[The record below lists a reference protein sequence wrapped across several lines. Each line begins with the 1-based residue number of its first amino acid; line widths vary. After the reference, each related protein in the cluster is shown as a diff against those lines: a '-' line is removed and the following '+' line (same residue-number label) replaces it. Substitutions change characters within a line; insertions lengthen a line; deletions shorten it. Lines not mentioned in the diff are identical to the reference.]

1 MPGANPGRTRPARPR
16 VAPVMRRT
24 VLLLVVL
31 LTAAL
36 AAGLIARAG
45 ASTPTTQFRS
55 PDAGAACKLER
66 AALTCATLG
75 SPVSVV
81 LHPSGPPTNVNE
93 LPWWDASTP
102 VLHTWHR
109 STISCRLAG
118 SAILCRTNRG
128 AIQITAA
135 GFAAA
140 AA

>member
-1 MPGANPGRTRPARPR
+1 
-16 VAPVMRRT
+16 MRRI
-24 VLLLVVL
+24 VLLLVAL

-45 ASTPTTQFRS
+45 ASTPSTQFRS
-55 PDAGAACKLER
+55 PDAGAACKLEG
-66 AALTCATLG
+66 AALICATLG

-81 LHPSGPPTNVNE
+81 LHASGSPTIVNE

-109 STISCRLAG
+109 GTISCRLAG

-128 AIQITAA
+128 TILSSTS
-135 GFAAA
+135 GFVASA
-140 AA
+140 